1 MTPVPDFRNGAVCTQ
16 WRAAIQEL
24 GCPAHMTAQQ
34 WAQVIQDAEDA
45 AVAAAE
51 TFYRTATQSRDTEV
65 SSNAIMNGGELAKL
79 MIANMQQSVLRYCEN
94 CGGGSRTFTF
104 EGDATGTERGTVQ

>member
-1 MTPVPDFRNGAVCTQ
+1 MTSPLDFRNGAVCKQ

-24 GCPAHMTAQQ
+24 GCPAHMSPQQ

-45 AVAAAE
+45 AVAALE
-51 TFYRTATQSRDTEV
+51 TFYRAATQSRDTEV

-79 MIANMQQSVLRYCEN
+79 MLANMQQSVVRFCEK

-104 EGDATGTERGTVQ
+104 EGEATGTERSTVQ